1 MQRLNG
7 RSRGRTQTSVG
18 MPRMLCDQSSDWG
31 SDRGSD
37 RGGGSL

>member
-7 RSRGRTQTSVG
+7 RSRGRTQTSVDL
-18 MPRMLCDQSSDWG
+18 PRMLCDRG